1 MQNIDLRPLG
11 AGEILDRAVTLYV
24 RRFVAIATV
33 LALVTV
39 PLVLLQALA
48 SPGSFRVGDDLL
60 QILQAGGNSAKAGN
74 VLARMARDSQFTP
87 ALGALLLAGVLAR
100 LLAWNALVAVIA
112 GAYAGTVLSA
122 GAAYAIALRRYLPQL
137 AVGLLF
143 IGIALVA
150 LVPLAVVYLA
160 VIAAVVALTL
170 AKLRVFAIVAGI
182 VFALAFV
189 ALAAVVMAWV
199 LMAYELASV
208 AVVTE
213 SANPIGSV
221 SAGLR
226 RAFGRG
232 TRWRTLVAG
241 LIYVAMVYGATI
253 PAAAVGLLLGALTH
267 QPLIAAAASAV
278 AGVLVQGLL
287 GAFVVVY
294 ATDVRVR
301 REGLDLAVL
310 AEAPGALDAPT
321 AV

>member
-1 MQNIDLRPLG
+1 VQNIDLRPLG

-24 RRFVAIATV
+24 RRFVAIAAV

-39 PLVLLQALA
+39 PLVLLQALV

-60 QILQAGGNSAKAGN
+60 QILQAGNNSAKAGN

-87 ALGALLLAGVLAR
+87 ALAGMLLAGLLAR

-112 GAYAGTVLSA
+112 GAYAGIALSP
-122 GAAYAIALRRYLPQL
+122 GAAYTVALRRYLPQF
-137 AVGLLF
+137 AVGLIFL
-143 IGIALVA
+143 GVALVA
-150 LVPLAVVYLA
+150 LIPLGVVYLA
-160 VIAAVVALTL
+160 IIAAVVALSL
-170 AKLRVFAIVAGI
+170 AKLQVVAIVAGI
-182 VFALAFV
+182 VFALAFI
-189 ALAAVVMAWV
+189 AFAAAVMAWV

-213 SANPIGSV
+213 SANPVASV
-221 SAGLR
+221 AAGLR

-253 PAAAVGLLLGALTH
+253 PAATVGLLLGALTH
-267 QPLIAAAASAV
+267 QPLLAAAASAV

-310 AEAPGALDAPT
+310 AEAPA
-321 AV
+321 